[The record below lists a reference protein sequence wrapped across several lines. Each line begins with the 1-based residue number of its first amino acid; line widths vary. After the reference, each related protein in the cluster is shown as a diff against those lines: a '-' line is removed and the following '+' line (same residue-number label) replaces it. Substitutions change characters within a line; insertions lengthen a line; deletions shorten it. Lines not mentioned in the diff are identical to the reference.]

1 MAPTSLD
8 GLLALKQPT
17 RLPAKFSFA
26 HHARRTSTA
35 PARSR
40 RQHRQDSDQEP
51 SRSSSQ
57 ERAERKA
64 EVRAAK
70 RAAKEEALEREWKVQ
85 QVAGELGRQADLLER
100 HRYLVAKYGGPQ
112 ALGHLDVRS
121 HTCQVILLLTSH
133 SSSHTGKPHLV
144 LYPALLHD
152 AHCKQQNKACTS
164 CIQRIT
170 IITTSFVLHRKVIA
184 EPNF

>member
-8 GLLALKQPT
+8 GLPALKQPT

-100 HRYLVAKYGGPQ
+100 HRYLVAKYGAPD

-121 HTCQVILLLTSH
+121 HTCQVILPLTSH
-133 SSSHTGKPHLV
+133 SNFHTGQPHSL
-144 LYPALLHD
+144 LRPALLYD
-152 AHCKQQNKACTS
+152 AFSTEQPRHAFHAASQYQPSPHHWFSTEN
-164 CIQRIT
+164 
-170 IITTSFVLHRKVIA
+170 LIA
-184 EPNF
+184 EPSS